1 MIKNT
6 TRAISNYY
14 ANTFLRYIQQEAFL
28 KLDRK
33 LSYTV
38 INLGINSTLM
48 ESDKLH
54 ENYDASVLF
63 ISIFLVYVPRQ
74 NKKNSK
80 TSQYQVFLIVLK
92 DVKFKL

>member
-1 MIKNT
+1 
-6 TRAISNYY
+6 
-14 ANTFLRYIQQEAFL
+14 
-28 KLDRK
+28 
-33 LSYTV
+33 
-38 INLGINSTLM
+38 M
-48 ESDKLH
+48 ESDKFH

-80 TSQYQVFLIVLK
+80 TSQYQVLLIVLK